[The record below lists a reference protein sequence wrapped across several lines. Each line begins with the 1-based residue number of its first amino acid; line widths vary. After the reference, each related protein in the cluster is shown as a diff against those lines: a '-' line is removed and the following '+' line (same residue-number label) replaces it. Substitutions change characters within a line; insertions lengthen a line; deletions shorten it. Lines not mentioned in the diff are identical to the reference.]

1 MTRWTPG
8 VEADGPLGRWR
19 LTDYVECTF
28 DE

>member
-8 VEADGPLGRWR
+8 AEADGPLGLWR
-19 LTDYVECTF
+19 LPDYVECTF